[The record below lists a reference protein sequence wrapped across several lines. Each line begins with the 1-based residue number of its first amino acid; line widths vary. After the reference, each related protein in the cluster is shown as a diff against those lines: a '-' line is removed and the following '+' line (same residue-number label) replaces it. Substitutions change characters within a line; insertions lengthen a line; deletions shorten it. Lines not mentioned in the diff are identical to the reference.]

1 MYGENFEFEKRLAH
15 PKAMNLAKVGL
26 LDQLFVTSRLKN
38 DDVFERA

>member
-1 MYGENFEFEKRLAH
+1 LEEISSPKGDEFGKS
-15 PKAMNLAKVGL
+15 GL